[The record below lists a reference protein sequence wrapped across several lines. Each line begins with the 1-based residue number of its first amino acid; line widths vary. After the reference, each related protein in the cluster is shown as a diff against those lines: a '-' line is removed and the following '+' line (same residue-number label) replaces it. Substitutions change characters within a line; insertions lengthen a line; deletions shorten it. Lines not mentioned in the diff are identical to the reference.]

1 MGKRLAFYLPSLAG
15 GGAERVM
22 VQLANYYVEKG
33 YSVDMILVYSDF
45 TYKKELDSRVQ
56 IRLINP
62 KRRLLGLH
70 IVVKT
75 AQVLRNDYDAVMC
88 CIRNFP
94 AVLAKC
100 LFRIRT
106 RVILQEVSQP
116 SLRFASIRDK
126 PRDVQIA
133 TTLGYRWLYPLA
145 DGVVAVSK
153 GVANELRQITRI
165 RPERLHVIYNPAI
178 TPDFYEK
185 ANAPV
190 EHPWFE
196 TGQPP
201 VVLAVGRLH
210 PVKGYDVLLRA
221 FAQVISRFPARLV
234 ILGEGDE
241 RARLQ
246 QLACD
251 LGILETVDMPGFDLN
266 PFRYMR
272 RAAVFVLASHS
283 EGMPV
288 ALIQALAC
296 GCPVVATRCSSGVE
310 EVLNGEEYGI
320 IIPVNDAEALAD
332 AIGRVLRGERR
343 QAPAEWLEQFRIE
356 HIAEQYLKVLL
367 PNQ

>member
-22 VQLANYYVEKG
+22 VQLANNYVDRGHK
-33 YSVDMILVYSDF
+33 VDMILIYPDF
-45 TYKKELDSRVQ
+45 TYQKELDPRVQ
-56 IRLINP
+56 IRVINP
-62 KRRLLGLH
+62 KRRLLGLY

-75 AQVLRNDYDAVMC
+75 ARALRNNYDAVMC

-94 AVLAKC
+94 AVMAKR
-100 LFRIRT
+100 LFRLRA

-116 SLRFASIRDK
+116 SLRFESIRDK
-126 PRDVQIA
+126 PRGVQIA
-133 TTLGYRWLYPLA
+133 TTFGYRWIYPLA

-153 GVANELRQITRI
+153 GVANELYQITRI
-165 RPERLHVIYNPAI
+165 HPERLHVIYNPAI

-185 ANAPV
+185 ADAPV
-190 EHPWFE
+190 EHPWFQ

-221 FAQVISRFPARLV
+221 FAQVVSHMPARLV

-241 RARLQ
+241 RTRLQ

-251 LGILETVDMPGFDLN
+251 LGLRETVDMPGFDLN
-266 PFRYMR
+266 PFRYMS
-272 RAAVFVLASHS
+272 RAAVFVLSSHT

-320 IIPVNDAEALAD
+320 ITPVNDAEALAD
-332 AIGRVLRGERR
+332 AIGRVLQGERR

-356 HIAEQYLKVLL
+356 PIAEQYLKVLF
-367 PNQ
+367 PH